1 MIEHTVDQQ
10 RLQSVTTRP
19 IWDGD
24 LWILGNGSRPANTI
38 FPVRLDGKNFLQ
50 HRREQLGCFR
60 QKDLGGHRA
69 ATPQIRKVLDHL
81 IPDRMGR
88 IWKILYQDRGVS
100 NRSFSLQGNTIRFKF
115 FVANMQSEE
124 RPSGSPN
131 ILVPFHSIFIFHPKS
146 EIWFHRILWFF
157 RTSFHSEIILHV
169 KTSW

>member
-38 FPVRLDGKNFLQ
+38 FPVRLDGQNFLQ

-69 ATPQIRKVLDHL
+69 ATPQIRKMLDHL
-81 IPDRMGR
+81 IPDRLGR
-88 IWKILYQDRGVS
+88 IWKILHQDRGVS
-100 NRSFSLQGNTIRFKF
+100 NHTILLQGNPIYALFLANTYTYSRRNVKWLRVYFTEF
-115 FVANMQSEE
+115 FDFLEH
-124 RPSGSPN
+124 PS
-131 ILVPFHSIFIFHPKS
+131 IA
-146 EIWFHRILWFF
+146 R
-157 RTSFHSEIILHV
+157 
-169 KTSW
+169 